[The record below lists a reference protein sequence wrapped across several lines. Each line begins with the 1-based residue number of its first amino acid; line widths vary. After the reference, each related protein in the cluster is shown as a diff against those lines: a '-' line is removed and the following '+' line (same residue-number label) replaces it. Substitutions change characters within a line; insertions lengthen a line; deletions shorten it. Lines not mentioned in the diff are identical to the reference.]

1 MSTGTGTGTPIADSE
16 LSSLVL
22 TFRSDFPEFA
32 NVANYPTSMIN
43 FWAVLGNKMLN
54 EDRWGDFRTH
64 GLELFVAHNITLQA
78 QDIQDAAAGAAPGSV
93 AGAISSQSAGAVSF
107 SVDVSN
113 VAEQDGGNYNL
124 TSYGRQFLRL
134 SRIVGMG
141 GQVV

>member
-43 FWAVLGNKMLN
+43 FWAVLGDKMLN
-54 EDRWGDFRTH
+54 EDRWGDLRTH

-78 QDIQDAAAGAAPGSV
+78 QGIADAAAGGIPGGGGLV
-93 AGAISSQSAGAVSF
+93 ASQSAGSVS
-107 SVDVSN
+107 VSMDTTSG
-113 VAEQDGGNYNL
+113 AEQDGGNYNL
-124 TSYGRQFLRL
+124 TTYGKQFLRL

-141 GQVV
+141 GVFV